1 MESLSHSFCS
11 AGLVHE
17 DCITKM
23 RLMSLLDLSSHESGE
38 IPYSLIRDT
47 LRVIK
52 LFVSPVI
59 LAQCLI
65 TAVLRGC
72 NYLLQITDDEVEYW
86 VVKAITS
93 KQLDCKMDQLNQVVI
108 VRFTSNETYF
118 KTFSEMVE

>member
-1 MESLSHSFCS
+1 
-11 AGLVHE
+11 
-17 DCITKM
+17 
-23 RLMSLLDLSSHESGE
+23 MSLLDLSSHESGE